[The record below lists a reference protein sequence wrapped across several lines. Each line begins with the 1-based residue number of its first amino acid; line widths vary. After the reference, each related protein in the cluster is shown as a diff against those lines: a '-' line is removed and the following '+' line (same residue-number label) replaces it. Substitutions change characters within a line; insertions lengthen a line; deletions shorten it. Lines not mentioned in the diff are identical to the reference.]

1 MRAVLDIVIVALV
14 AGALSSMANGA
25 RAAEWEVKTVS
36 EGGNSCVIV
45 SQKKPISDG
54 YQEVTAQFIVDGKTF
69 AIQSDSVLDPSFN
82 DIGLRVGNKDFFK
95 ADKIAKERQAVF
107 ESEYASL
114 VKLFKAGLV
123 GTVQLRFWPTWPTK
137 GPQTTSF
144 SLIGFTRAYEDARCG
159 Q

>member
-1 MRAVLDIVIVALV
+1 MRAVFDIVIVALV
-14 AGALSSMANGA
+14 ASALSSIANGA

-36 EGGNSCVIV
+36 EGGSPCVIV

-82 DIGLRVGNKDFFK
+82 DIGLRVGGKEFFK
-95 ADKIAKERQAVF
+95 ADKVAKDRQAIF

-123 GTVQLRFWPTWPTK
+123 GSVQLRFWPTWPTK
-137 GPQTTSF
+137 GPQTASF
-144 SLIGFTRAYEDARCG
+144 SLIGFTRAYEEARCG